1 MINGKENYMSVEEAA
16 VYLKHTTRSI
26 RGLCNS
32 GKLPGATKIG
42 KKVWAIPEQSV
53 KNYVKG
59 LQGFAAVKARKEAEE
74 QAELNAINAAIS
86 QAKIRNAEK
95 IIAGHAKPAMPKIA
109 GIGEIWDA
117 GKENATGHVWR
128 K

>member
-1 MINGKENYMSVEEAA
+1 MINGQENYMSVEEAA

-74 QAELNAINAAIS
+74 QLLLAEIDAAIER
-86 QAKIRNAEK
+86 ARAMNEK
-95 IIAGHAKPAMPKIA
+95 LGVD
-109 GIGEIWDA
+109 IWQ
-117 GKENATGHVWR
+117 
-128 K
+128 